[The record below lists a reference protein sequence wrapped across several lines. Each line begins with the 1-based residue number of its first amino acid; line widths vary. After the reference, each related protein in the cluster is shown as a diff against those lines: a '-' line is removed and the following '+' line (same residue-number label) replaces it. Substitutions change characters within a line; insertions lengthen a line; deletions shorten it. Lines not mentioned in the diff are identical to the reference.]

1 MRNQKTPLK
10 EEIID
15 KSIKLFLQK
24 GYNAT
29 RVEDIT
35 DATCVSKAA
44 FYLHFASKAQ
54 LLETIVE
61 RYEALFLDP
70 IIKAVRESKGDFLRK
85 MKYSH
90 KWAADFAYHNK
101 DLCVGFM
108 TISAEMVGSG
118 TKIETKI
125 KAIKARYWAF
135 MKELLELGRRE
146 GNIRD
151 NLDIDV
157 AAHVINAIHDAVLIE
172 WYANSDEIDGA
183 KLALAYRDITLN
195 GILK

>member
-35 DATCVSKAA
+35 DATSVSKAA
-44 FYLHFASKAQ
+44 FYLHFESKAE
-54 LLETIVE
+54 LLETIVD
-61 RYEALFLDP
+61 RYESLFLDP
-70 IIKAVRESKGDFLRK
+70 IVKAVQNSEGDFLHK
-85 MKYSH
+85 IKYSH
-90 KWAADFAYHNK
+90 KWAADFAYNNK

-118 TKIETKI
+118 TKIESKI
-125 KAIKARYWAF
+125 KAIKARYRALF
-135 MKELLELGRRE
+135 KELLEQGRRE
-146 GNIRD
+146 GMIKD
-151 NLDIDV
+151 KLDIDL
-157 AAHVINAIHDAVLIE
+157 AAHVINAIHDGVLIE